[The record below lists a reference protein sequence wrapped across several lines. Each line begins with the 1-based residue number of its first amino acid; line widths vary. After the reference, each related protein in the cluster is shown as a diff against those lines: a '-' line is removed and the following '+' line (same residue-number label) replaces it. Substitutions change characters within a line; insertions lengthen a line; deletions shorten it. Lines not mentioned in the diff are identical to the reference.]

1 MWSVSWYVICHKS
14 VPSNT
19 RFFPSVFAAGNST
32 SEPILF
38 SSQHA
43 PFLFLWSIFYYI
55 MLNQLVN
62 LTSVFVMLFVKCFL
76 SHMLFIN
83 RNLPAKWDELFI
95 WEKTSHQSEIPVLW
109 KWDPCQLGEFIFILL
124 DFDFS
129 IEFFYNVRFSLC
141 WDVFSAYKQ
150 PLTSLMD

>member
-14 VPSNT
+14 APSNT

-62 LTSVFVMLFVKCFL
+62 LTSVFVMLFVKCFFAICN
-76 SHMLFIN
+76 LFKSITHALYKQKPPCKVGWVVYMGKN
-83 RNLPAKWDELFI
+83 FP
-95 WEKTSHQSEIPVLW
+95 P
-109 KWDPCQLGEFIFILL
+109 KWDPGFMKVGSLSAGRIYFHIIRFWFFNRILL
-124 DFDFS
+124 
-129 IEFFYNVRFSLC
+129 
-141 WDVFSAYKQ
+141 
-150 PLTSLMD
+150 